1 MTVIGII
8 FGAVLLTASVLLL
21 GPYGAGIFLIIVF
34 GIVFSNYQRTKEIH
48 EDLKEIKEKL
58 GLLREDERIAREID
72 KALKAEDRLLD
83 SNNDSDIN
91 KEIEDELESYWRDKD
106 STSKK

>member
-1 MTVIGII
+1 MTLIGII
-8 FGAVLLTASVLLL
+8 FGAVLLIASVLLL
-21 GPYGAGIFLIIVF
+21 GPYGAGVFLIIVF
-34 GIVFSNYQRTKEIH
+34 GMVFSNYQRTKEIH

-72 KALKAEDRLLD
+72 KALRAEDQLLD
-83 SNNDSDIN
+83 SNNDTDIN
-91 KEIEDELESYWRDKD
+91 KEIEDELENYWLDKD